1 MDLYYSEQQETFLHG
16 IMIQQQI
23 ELEQL
28 LQIAENLKNDI
39 IKLHDQEQQLLQRIN
54 VMRKSR
60 ISLFNNIYSLI
71 ANKNV
76 LFFGKKN
83 H

>member
-1 MDLYYSEQQETFLHG
+1 VDLYYSEQQETFLHG

-54 VMRKSR
+54 LMRKSR

>member
-54 VMRKSR
+54 LMRKSR